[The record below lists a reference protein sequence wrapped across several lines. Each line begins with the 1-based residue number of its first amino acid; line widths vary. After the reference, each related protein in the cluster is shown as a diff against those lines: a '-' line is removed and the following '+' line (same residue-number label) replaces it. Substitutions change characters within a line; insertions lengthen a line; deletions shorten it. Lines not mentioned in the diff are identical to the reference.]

1 MSLFKIFKGP
11 EANLASVP
19 LHEGYAYFTEDEC
32 NFYID
37 IGNNPG
43 DRVQVNAYAAQVLK
57 NDITEIDIDDI
68 FLRNM
73 TATVAQGGTGRNN
86 LTVNALLVGNGTEPV
101 KLVSID
107 DGGIVIGDSTN
118 GVESLLGTGVLYAAT
133 SGAPQFGVA
142 PITVGGTGAAD
153 VATARSNLDVYSK
166 TETDTVVNGAKSLQY
181 TTTLTASGWVSSGDS
196 FTYNYSNA
204 ALACGSDGTVSPIIS
219 YTSNLD
225 EYSKI
230 DSAEATPGVGIV
242 FTTVEQP
249 ASDIGILIID
259 VK

>member
-11 EANLASVP
+11 EANLTSVP

-32 NFYID
+32 NLYID

-57 NDITEIDIDDI
+57 NDVTEIDIDDI

-73 TATVAQGGTGRNN
+73 TATVAQGGTGQNT
-86 LTVNALLVGNGTEPV
+86 LTVNAVLVGNGTDAI
-101 KLVSID
+101 KMISLD
-107 DGGIVIGDSTN
+107 DGGVVIGDGAN
-118 GVESLLGTGVLYAAT
+118 GLDSLLGTGVLYAAV

-142 PITVGGTGAAD
+142 PISVGGTGADNA
-153 VATARSNLDVYSK
+153 ATARSNLDVYSK
-166 TETDTVVNGAKSLQY
+166 TESDAAVSNATTVQY
-181 TTTLTASGWVSSGDS
+181 TTTLNADGWVSSGENY
-196 FTYNYSNA
+196 TYTYSNS
-204 ALACGSDGTVSPIIS
+204 ALTCGVSGTVSPIIS

-225 EYSKI
+225 EYSQI

-242 FTTVEQP
+242 FTTATQP
-249 ASDIGILIID
+249 ESDIGIIIMD